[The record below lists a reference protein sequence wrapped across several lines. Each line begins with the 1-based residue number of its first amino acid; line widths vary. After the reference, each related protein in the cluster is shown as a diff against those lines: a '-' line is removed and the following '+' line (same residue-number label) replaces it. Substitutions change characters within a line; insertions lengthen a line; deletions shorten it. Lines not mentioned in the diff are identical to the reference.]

1 MIFLSFIIIKPTNFR
16 NVSLQMFEL
25 AVLNVIKE
33 FFAGLVL
40 KEQQLAALKEI
51 VVNCND
57 VFALLPTG
65 FGNSTI
71 FTMLPLLLD
80 NNCSTSGYHKV
91 IVVSPLV
98 ALRSDQIVCL
108 TAKGIKAVHLAA
120 EVFNEGKQFDV
131 VSFIKPCSC
140 GCIKRLTCN

>member
-1 MIFLSFIIIKPTNFR
+1 MKPTNFR

-65 FGNSTI
+65 FGKSMI
-71 FTMLPLLLD
+71 FTMLLLLD
-80 NNCSTSGYHKV
+80 NICGTSGYHKV

-98 ALRSDQIVCL
+98 ALMSDQTVCL
-108 TAKGIKAVHLAA
+108 SAKGIKAVHLTA

-131 VSFIKPCSC
+131 VSFRNSYTLKF
-140 GCIKRLTCN
+140 N